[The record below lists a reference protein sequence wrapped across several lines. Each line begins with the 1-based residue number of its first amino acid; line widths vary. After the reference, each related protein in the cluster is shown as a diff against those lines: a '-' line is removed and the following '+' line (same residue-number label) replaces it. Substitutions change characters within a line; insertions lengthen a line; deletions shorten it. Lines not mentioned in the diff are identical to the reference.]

1 MTNPGRPQLPDGN
14 THSFGMDRNV
24 QRSNFM
30 LACFLM
36 KKKKK
41 NQLDKKPNFIG

>member
-1 MTNPGRPQLPDGN
+1 MTNPGRPQLPDVN
-14 THSFGMDRNV
+14 THSFGMDRNI

-36 KKKKK
+36 KK
-41 NQLDKKPNFIG
+41 NLDKMPNFIG

>member
-41 NQLDKKPNFIG
+41 QLDKKPNFIG